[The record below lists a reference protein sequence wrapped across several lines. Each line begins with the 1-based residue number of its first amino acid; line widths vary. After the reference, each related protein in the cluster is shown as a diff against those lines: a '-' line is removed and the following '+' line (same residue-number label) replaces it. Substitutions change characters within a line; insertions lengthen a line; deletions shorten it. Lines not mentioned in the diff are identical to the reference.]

1 MAIRHWHPIKL
12 SIIWFIDLALFLALW
27 LLASPYSGDEKA
39 LAIIIWLVLSI
50 PLFILT
56 WKWASARERL
66 DVGTLTQDTQSNKT
80 LLGFGRILKGISIF
94 MLLMLLIMTFYLVG
108 GGIAALIFYY
118 PVTVLE
124 GFRDSYLSDY
134 SSTEI
139 AVAIVGFVVMVRL
152 AVPVLEDWIPRLR
165 SWVSFKVGLLKL
177 LFKP

>member
-1 MAIRHWHPIKL
+1 MAIRHWHPLKL
-12 SIIWFIDLALFLALW
+12 GIIWLIDFALLLILW
-27 LLASPYSGDEKA
+27 LLASPKKEDQA
-39 LAIIIWLVLSI
+39 LAILVWLIVSI
-50 PLFILT
+50 PVFIIT
-56 WKWASARERL
+56 WKWASVRERL
-66 DVGTLTQDTQSNKT
+66 DVEASTQDTQSNKA
-80 LLGFGRILKGISIF
+80 LVGFRRELKAVSIF

-118 PVTVLE
+118 PATVLE
-124 GFRDSYLSDY
+124 GFRDSYLSGY